1 MRHGRASIPGTGN
14 ASLETIRAGIAGDS
28 FSPPPP
34 RSVMVDVNAS
44 AQNSGDAE
52 RDRIARDI
60 AGRLYQRGV
69 DVRDDD
75 SDTDITDIEEE
86 VERFESLVQAQGG
99 DLMVDEPPR
108 GQKGRPDDAR
118 FRLPLR
124 HADESAKAYVERL
137 RQASANLRSRRHEE
151 G

>member
-1 MRHGRASIPGTGN
+1 
-14 ASLETIRAGIAGDS
+14 
-28 FSPPPP
+28 
-34 RSVMVDVNAS
+34 MVDVNAS

-60 AGRLYQRGV
+60 AGRLFSRGI
-69 DVRDDD
+69 DVREDD
-75 SDTDITDIEEE
+75 SGDDITAIEEE
-86 VERFESLVQAQGG
+86 VERFESLVQAYGG

-137 RQASANLRSRRHEE
+137 RQAAAHLRTRPHGDE
-151 G
+151 

>member
-1 MRHGRASIPGTGN
+1 
-14 ASLETIRAGIAGDS
+14 
-28 FSPPPP
+28 
-34 RSVMVDVNAS
+34 MVDVNAS

-75 SDTDITDIEEE
+75 SDADITDIEEE

-137 RQASANLRSRRHEE
+137 RQASAHLRSRRHEE

>member
-1 MRHGRASIPGTGN
+1 
-14 ASLETIRAGIAGDS
+14 
-28 FSPPPP
+28 
-34 RSVMVDVNAS
+34 MVDVNAS

-52 RDRIARDI
+52 RNRIARDI
-60 AGRLYQRGV
+60 AGRLFLRGV

-75 SDTDITDIEEE
+75 SGDDITAIEEE
-86 VERFESLVQAQGG
+86 VERFENLVQAHGG

-124 HADESAKAYVERL
+124 NADESASAYVERL
-137 RQASANLRSRRHEE
+137 RHASTNLRTRAQ
-151 G
+151 GND

>member
-1 MRHGRASIPGTGN
+1 
-14 ASLETIRAGIAGDS
+14 
-28 FSPPPP
+28 
-34 RSVMVDVNAS
+34 MVDVNAS
-44 AQNSGDAE
+44 AQDSGDAE
-52 RDRIARDI
+52 RARIARDI
-60 AGRLYQRGV
+60 AGRLFQRGV

-75 SDTDITDIEEE
+75 SGDDITAIEEE
-86 VERFESLVQAQGG
+86 VERFESLVQAYGG

-124 HADESAKAYVERL
+124 HADESARAYVARL
-137 RQASANLRSRRHEE
+137 RDAADKLRTLHHDQ

>member
-1 MRHGRASIPGTGN
+1 
-14 ASLETIRAGIAGDS
+14 
-28 FSPPPP
+28 
-34 RSVMVDVNAS
+34 MVDVNAS
-44 AQNSGDAE
+44 AQDSGDAE

-69 DVRDDD
+69 DVRDGD
-75 SDTDITDIEEE
+75 SDDDITDIEEE
-86 VERFESLVQAQGG
+86 VERFESVVQAHGG

-108 GQKGRPDDAR
+108 GEKGRPDDAR

-124 HADESAKAYVERL
+124 HADESASAYVERL
-137 RQASANLRSRRHEE
+137 RQATANLRTRHRDE

>member
-1 MRHGRASIPGTGN
+1 
-14 ASLETIRAGIAGDS
+14 L
-28 FSPPPP
+28 
-34 RSVMVDVNAS
+34 VDLNAS
-44 AQNSGDAE
+44 AQDSGDAE

-60 AGRLYQRGV
+60 AGRLFQRGV

-75 SDTDITDIEEE
+75 SDDDITAIEEE
-86 VERFESLVQAQGG
+86 VERFETLVQARGG

-124 HADESAKAYVERL
+124 NADESASAYVERL
-137 RQASANLRSRRHEE
+137 RQAAANLHARQGDE

>member
-1 MRHGRASIPGTGN
+1 
-14 ASLETIRAGIAGDS
+14 
-28 FSPPPP
+28 
-34 RSVMVDVNAS
+34 MVDVNAS

-60 AGRLYQRGV
+60 AGRLFQRGV

-75 SDTDITDIEEE
+75 SGDDITAIEEE
-86 VERFESLVQAQGG
+86 VERFESLVQARGV
-99 DLMVDEPPR
+99 DLIVDEPPR

-124 HADESAKAYVERL
+124 HADETASAYVERL
-137 RQASANLRSRRHEE
+137 RQASANLHARHRDE

>member
-1 MRHGRASIPGTGN
+1 
-14 ASLETIRAGIAGDS
+14 
-28 FSPPPP
+28 
-34 RSVMVDVNAS
+34 MVDVNAS

-52 RDRIARDI
+52 RNRIARDI
-60 AGRLYQRGV
+60 AGRLFSRGV

-75 SDTDITDIEEE
+75 SGDDITAIEEE
-86 VERFESLVQAQGG
+86 VERFESLVQAYGG

-137 RQASANLRSRRHEE
+137 RQASAHLRTRPHGQE
-151 G
+151 

>member
-1 MRHGRASIPGTGN
+1 
-14 ASLETIRAGIAGDS
+14 
-28 FSPPPP
+28 
-34 RSVMVDVNAS
+34 MVDVNAS

-75 SDTDITDIEEE
+75 SDADITDIEEE

-124 HADESAKAYVERL
+124 HADESASAYVERL
-137 RQASANLRSRRHEE
+137 RHASANLRARPHNE

>member
-1 MRHGRASIPGTGN
+1 MT
-14 ASLETIRAGIAGDS
+14 
-28 FSPPPP
+28 
-34 RSVMVDVNAS
+34 DVNAS
-44 AQNSGDAE
+44 AQDSGDAE

-60 AGRLYQRGV
+60 AGRLFSRGV

-75 SDTDITDIEEE
+75 SGDDITEIEEE
-86 VERFESLVQAQGG
+86 VERFENLVQAHGG

-124 HADESAKAYVERL
+124 HADESASAYVERL
-137 RQASANLRSRRHEE
+137 RHAADSLSTRSDGR

>member
-1 MRHGRASIPGTGN
+1 
-14 ASLETIRAGIAGDS
+14 
-28 FSPPPP
+28 
-34 RSVMVDVNAS
+34 MVDVNAS

-60 AGRLYQRGV
+60 AGRLFSRGV

-75 SDTDITDIEEE
+75 SDDDITAIEEE
-86 VERFESLVQAQGG
+86 VERFETLVQAQGG

-124 HADESAKAYVERL
+124 HADESASAYVERL
-137 RQASANLRSRRHEE
+137 SHASANLRARPHSHD
-151 G
+151 

>member
-1 MRHGRASIPGTGN
+1 
-14 ASLETIRAGIAGDS
+14 
-28 FSPPPP
+28 
-34 RSVMVDVNAS
+34 MVDVNAS

-60 AGRLYQRGV
+60 AGRLFSRGV

-75 SDTDITDIEEE
+75 SDDDITEIEDE
-86 VERFESLVQAQGG
+86 VERFENLVQAHGG

-124 HADESAKAYVERL
+124 HADESASAYVERL
-137 RQASANLRSRRHEE
+137 RHASATLRSRTHGQE
-151 G
+151 

>member
-1 MRHGRASIPGTGN
+1 
-14 ASLETIRAGIAGDS
+14 
-28 FSPPPP
+28 
-34 RSVMVDVNAS
+34 MVDVNAS

-60 AGRLYQRGV
+60 AGRLFSRGV

-75 SDTDITDIEEE
+75 SGDDITAIEEE
-86 VERFESLVQAQGG
+86 VERFESLVQAHGG

-124 HADESAKAYVERL
+124 HADESARAYVERL
-137 RQASANLRSRRHEE
+137 RHASANLRSRHHEE

>member
-1 MRHGRASIPGTGN
+1 
-14 ASLETIRAGIAGDS
+14 
-28 FSPPPP
+28 
-34 RSVMVDVNAS
+34 MVDVNAS
-44 AQNSGDAE
+44 AQDSGDAE

-75 SDTDITDIEEE
+75 SDEDITDIEEE
-86 VERFESLVQAQGG
+86 VERFESSVQAHGG

-108 GQKGRPDDAR
+108 GEKGRPDDAR

-124 HADESAKAYVERL
+124 HADESASAYVERL
-137 RQASANLRSRRHEE
+137 RQATANLRTRHRDQ

>member
-1 MRHGRASIPGTGN
+1 
-14 ASLETIRAGIAGDS
+14 
-28 FSPPPP
+28 
-34 RSVMVDVNAS
+34 MVDVNAS

-75 SDTDITDIEEE
+75 SDADITDIEEE
-86 VERFESLVQAQGG
+86 VERFESLVQSHGG

-137 RQASANLRSRRHEE
+137 SQASANLRSRRHEE

>member
-1 MRHGRASIPGTGN
+1 
-14 ASLETIRAGIAGDS
+14 
-28 FSPPPP
+28 
-34 RSVMVDVNAS
+34 MVDVNAS
-44 AQNSGDAE
+44 AQDSGDAE

-60 AGRLYQRGV
+60 AGRLFQRGV

-75 SDTDITDIEEE
+75 SDDDITDIEDE
-86 VERFESLVQAQGG
+86 VERFETLVQARGG

-108 GQKGRPDDAR
+108 GQKGRPDDAS

-124 HADESAKAYVERL
+124 HADETASAYVERL
-137 RQASANLRSRRHEE
+137 RQASANLRAHHRGE

>member
-1 MRHGRASIPGTGN
+1 
-14 ASLETIRAGIAGDS
+14 
-28 FSPPPP
+28 
-34 RSVMVDVNAS
+34 MVDVNAS
-44 AQNSGDAE
+44 AQDSGDAE
-52 RDRIARDI
+52 RDRIARDV
-60 AGRLYQRGV
+60 AGRLFQRGV

-75 SDTDITDIEEE
+75 SDDDITSIEDE
-86 VERFESLVQAQGG
+86 VEQFESLVQAQGG

-124 HADESAKAYVERL
+124 HADESASAYVKRL
-137 RQASANLRSRRHEE
+137 RDATASLRSRPRSE

>member
-1 MRHGRASIPGTGN
+1 
-14 ASLETIRAGIAGDS
+14 
-28 FSPPPP
+28 
-34 RSVMVDVNAS
+34 MVDVNAS

-52 RDRIARDI
+52 RDRIARDV
-60 AGRLYQRGV
+60 AGRLFQRGV

-75 SDTDITDIEEE
+75 SDDDITAIEDE
-86 VERFESLVQAQGG
+86 VEQFESLVQAHGG

-108 GQKGRPDDAR
+108 GQRGHPDDAR

-124 HADESAKAYVERL
+124 HADESASAYVQRL
-137 RQASANLRSRRHEE
+137 RDASAKLRSRPRGE